1 MHMGR
6 MIKWGSSGGGGVP
19 ELKHLDLVT
28 LEAAYMFA

>member
-6 MIKWGSSGGGGVP
+6 MIKWGLSGGRGTP
-19 ELKHLDLVT
+19 EVKHLDLVT